1 MVWFSYRQ
9 RLLQVW
15 QTEELAPTLSN
26 ILGASVW
33 VALTS
38 VIILE
43 GVVVMVLFAPG
54 IMEKLKEKGRVE
66 GRAEG
71 LEKGRAEGLE
81 QGLEKGRAEG
91 LEQGVEKGRAE
102 GLEQGVEKGRA
113 EGLEEGVEKARQEYE
128 PQLEEAQAR
137 IAALEAQV
145 RASNNGESDKG

>member
-1 MVWFSYRQ
+1 MEPSGGRRIYWAIYCVIYLACVVWFSYRQ

-43 GVVVMVLFAPG
+43 GVVVMVLFAPA
-54 IMEKLKEKGRVE
+54 IIEKWKEKGRVE
-66 GRAEG
+66 GREQARREYQAM
-71 LEKGRAEGLE
+71 LES
-81 QGLEKGRAEG
+81 
-91 LEQGVEKGRAE
+91 
-102 GLEQGVEKGRA
+102 
-113 EGLEEGVEKARQEYE
+113 
-128 PQLEEAQAR
+128 AQAR